1 VEFANLI
8 DVIPQLVSS
17 GHVYAETTLRPD
29 VADGNFNG
37 YHNWAQKYD
46 NTKFWTI
53 GQRARYL
60 KCVADTLTTSH
71 LAQAKEGVDALLRDG
86 DDTSDTYLR
95 HKLLFTS
102 TTHFGMAMPLNH
114 PHRDTTAVLHAW
126 AHYRAAE
133 RAAALALEEA
143 VQRIFGSSGDAGAGP
158 RVAVLPVRRRGI
170 TEWEQKSVRAPLLV
184 RIPAAPELASGQS
197 GEPLGLVIAGITP
210 PGAGPIRAGLYSAG
224 PGDSA
229 TLEMVIPPECI
240 GEAGYFLGVVAPA
253 GDPPR
258 PPSTTG
264 SSQLEATPRVL
275 RNESLSVGVDE
286 EGNLASLSWDGRE
299 FGCRRF
305 LESGSSY
312 GSSPQRARAV
322 APERS
327 RVDVVRNGSDGL
339 SAAVR
344 VTGDFEIRP
353 GCAGR
358 SSKVLTVY
366 AGVPALFVQVETSF
380 PKTEGTETSAM
391 EASSVQTPYDP
402 NWQEVMPCEVRP
414 NLVGDAR
421 PLRIWKH
428 NFLGRVT
435 NFDLDMREVDAENAD
450 VDCLSSAVSDGWTA
464 VSTGEH
470 GLLVGFNALAAAN
483 FAYAPIK
490 LRDRGF
496 GDASHVGQ
504 QIRMNPFGAYFGRML
519 HYWHDGTGHA
529 QEIVP
534 AMSSTYRSTGPSF
547 NGKTIAFELI
557 LVPYRGDAPPDEVQ
571 SLANHFAFPPL
582 ALMEEPGPA
591 RSAPQ
596 KLTSSFAPFEQASA
610 ALFAQFD
617 LEDANRPY
625 LEWVRVVNEN
635 PDKYGDEMPEL
646 APAEIGVRNM
656 LRVAIDGIRG
666 R

>member
-1 VEFANLI
+1 
-8 DVIPQLVSS
+8 
-17 GHVYAETTLRPD
+17 
-29 VADGNFNG
+29 
-37 YHNWAQKYD
+37 
-46 NTKFWTI
+46 
-53 GQRARYL
+53 
-60 KCVADTLTTSH
+60 
-71 LAQAKEGVDALLRDG
+71 
-86 DDTSDTYLR
+86 
-95 HKLLFTS
+95 
-102 TTHFGMAMPLNH
+102 PLNH

-133 RAAALALEEA
+133 RAATLALEEA

-184 RIPAAPELASGQS
+184 RIPAVPELASGQS

-240 GEAGYFLGVVAPA
+240 GEAGYFLGVVTPA

-286 EGNLASLSWDGRE
+286 EGNLASLSWGGRE

-312 GSSPQRARAV
+312 GRSPQRARAV

-344 VTGDFEIRP
+344 VTGDFEICP
-353 GCAGR
+353 GRVGR
-358 SSKVLTVY
+358 TSKVLTVY

-450 VDCLSSAVSDGWTA
+450 VDCLSCAVSDGWTA

-470 GLLVGFNALAAAN
+470 GLLVGFNALEAAN

-504 QIRMNPFGAYFGRML
+504 QIRLNPFGTYFGRML

-557 LVPYRGDAPPDEVQ
+557 LVPYRGDAPPDDVQ
-571 SLANHFAFPPL
+571 SLANHFVFPPL

-635 PDKYGDEMPEL
+635 PEKYGDEMPEL